1 MRPVYR
7 AAHTP
12 GPWAIDSEL
21 PPNSRSVIARV
32 SGIPISGNTSGPHS
46 EEEDRPNARLI
57 AAAPELL
64 EALQMCIAWIE
75 CSDAPG
81 SGSMGNKI
89 AHADIAKATGAA

>member
-1 MRPVYR
+1 MSPVYR

-32 SGIPISGNTSGPHS
+32 CGIPISGNTSGPHS

-64 EALQMCIAWIE
+64 AALQGFIALNDPQGAFDWPE
-75 CSDAPG
+75 YRA
-81 SGSMGNKI
+81 
-89 AHADIAKATGAA
+89 ARAAIAKATGAA